1 MNRDIHA
8 IEPPLLAD
16 AAALDAYLGTYPNLY
31 AERNYP
37 AISLDSWLALGEG
50 AGEPA
55 YATARRLGLPLV
67 RLEHISAESDALA
80 LVPPDL
86 ARRLRAIPL
95 RVCNGM
101 VAVAMED
108 PGGPDA
114 QRLLDFLSRERVL
127 PLVAS
132 PLQIR
137 EAIARHYDQ
146 VEDHAMARQLGI
158 DASIV
163 DEQSPSEQEA
173 QRLAVEMPVVSM
185 VYTLIADAVARRASD
200 IHLRPGEDAT
210 DVLYRIDDELVPV
223 RRLARALNPAV
234 VSRIKV
240 LAGMNLAE
248 HRRPQ
253 DGRTTFRLG
262 DRQTVDLRISLMPT
276 VFGES
281 IVVRLLDT
289 SESLWNLDQLG
300 LSQCD
305 RQRIDD
311 VMARSHGM
319 FLATGPTGCG
329 KSTTLYAMLLE
340 LRKQRIN
347 ILTIEDPVEFHIAD
361 IQQMQVNRAA
371 GFTFASAMRNFL
383 RHDPDVIMVGEIRD
397 RETADIAVESAL
409 TGHLMLSTLH
419 TNTAATTITRLL
431 DLGVEAYLLR
441 TSLLGG
447 DLATAG
453 APDLSALP
461 NRGSG
466 RAACARRTRRRR
478 GRSVPCRSRL
488 PPLRRSWHVPPPGRL
503 RADGDHAAHA
513 PADRARCRCRR
524 TARSGSRRRHG
535 SAYPGRRRPGA
546 QRRDL
551 AGRSMARSIGL
562 SLAWRLCTGPLGS
575 TRGPPF
581 RRRRRVIL
589 RPVKPDPDRPGH
601 RLKLSLAMVR

>member
-1 MNRDIHA
+1 MTRDIHS

-16 AAALDAYLGTYPNLY
+16 AAALNAYLCSYPNVY
-31 AERNYP
+31 AEQGYP
-37 AISLDSWLALGEG
+37 AISLDAWRALGDD

-55 YATARRLGLPLV
+55 YATAKRLGLPLV
-67 RLEHISAESDALA
+67 RLDHISAETAALG
-80 LVPPDL
+80 LIPPEL
-86 ARRLRAIPL
+86 ARRLRAVPL
-95 RVCNGM
+95 RLYKGM
-101 VAVAMED
+101 AAVAMEE

-137 EAIARHYDQ
+137 EAIARHYDA
-146 VEDHAMARQLGI
+146 VEDQAMARQLGLDKNI
-158 DASIV
+158 IG
-163 DEQSPSEQEA
+163 EQSPNEQEA
-173 QRLAVEMPVVSM
+173 QRLALEMPVVSM

-200 IHLRPGEDAT
+200 IHLRPGEEAT

-248 HRRPQ
+248 HRKPQ
-253 DGRTTFRLG
+253 DGRTTFHING
-262 DRQTVDLRISLMPT
+262 IQSVDLRISLLPT

-289 SESLWNLDQLG
+289 SESLWGLDQLG
-300 LSQCD
+300 LSAID
-305 RQRIDD
+305 RQRVDD

-397 RETADIAVESAL
+397 RETAGIAVESAL

-419 TNTAATTITRLL
+419 TNTAATTVTRLL
-431 DLGVEAYLLR
+431 DLGVESYLLR
-441 TSLLGG
+441 TSLLAVMSQRLVRLTCPHCRIEEAVDPHVREELGV
-447 DLATAG
+447 G
-453 APDLSALP
+453 ADEIFHIG
-461 NRGSG
+461 RGCHHCEG
-466 RAACARRTRRRR
+466 LGVFRRQAVYELMVSSPR
-478 GRSVPCRSRL
+478 
-488 PPLRRSWHVPPPGRL
+488 LRRLVVPG
-503 RADGDHAAHA
+503 ADADALHEAAISEGMVPITQA
-513 PADRARCRCRR
+513 AIVL
-524 TARSGSRRRHG
+524 ARSGV
-535 SAYPGRRRPGA
+535 
-546 QRRDL
+546 
-551 AGRSMARSIGL
+551 I
-562 SLAWRLCTGPLGS
+562 SLAEAWR
-575 TRGPPF
+575 
-581 RRRRRVIL
+581 
-589 RPVKPDPDRPGH
+589 
-601 RLKLSLAMVR
+601 VRAD